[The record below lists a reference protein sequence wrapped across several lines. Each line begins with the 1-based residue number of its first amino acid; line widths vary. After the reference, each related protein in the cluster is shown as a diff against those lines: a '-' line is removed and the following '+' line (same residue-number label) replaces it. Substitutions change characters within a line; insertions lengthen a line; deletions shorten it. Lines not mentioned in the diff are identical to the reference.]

1 MENPHE
7 VYYCPSCGKFEE
19 KKEVYANEKNRI
31 CSRCNL
37 ELLPT
42 GKTKEEWGKEI
53 LGEEFDYYSVPYQEK
68 DKVNEYLR
76 EKFVYHNSQFN
87 PKKSQERAEYSRNF
101 RKSILN
107 NMKSKEL
114 KANATV
120 SENII
125 KFYGGTNEMAIS
137 KDMIIADLIALDPN
151 YAAILMASGM
161 GCVGC
166 PSSQGESIEQAAYVH
181 GMDLDELLGRL
192 NEYAQTKEA

>member
-87 PKKSQERAEYSRNF
+87 PQKSQERAEYSRNF

-125 KFYGGTNEMAIS
+125 KCPWCGSTQIQMVPRKWSLLTGFLTN
-137 KDMIIADLIALDPN
+137 KVDRV
-151 YAAILMASGM
+151 
-161 GCVGC
+161 CVNC
-166 PSSQGESIEQAAYVH
+166 
-181 GMDLDELLGRL
+181 
-192 NEYAQTKEA
+192 KKKF